1 MHQRS
6 YTVTR
11 TIDQI
16 VSRIP
21 RHRGVTLRTGLDAT
35 LGRRRRMTD
44 SFAKGEAVVMKGS
57 GKIGDVI
64 ESDEDMTLVEWR
76 NGSESRVATSR
87 LEKFKSSRDRM
98 TDAIDAAVAG
108 IPDRRR
114 RARDAD
120 REPNQGDLDAAARGL
135 RMTGMSPS
143 ELDDLAREHEGKPL
157 FASKVIYLAAKQ
169 MAAAKRRMGAR
180 DVVAAVDAAVAGISD
195 RRRRARDAFEGPHRK
210 VETVNGW
217 DIVEVGAGGYAVQ
230 RPGSDRPIKVRTL
243 EEARKLAKE
252 SRGDAAAAVDA
263 VVAGIPDRRARD
275 DLAKPVTK
283 KQLSQKLLDGE
294 WESSV
299 DIVPA
304 IEARRAIEVR
314 ETSTGKRF
322 WVRVTDE
329 GPSGSLSEAERRS
342 AGRVG
347 SEHREEEPEGAFLEP
362 ASRKYP
368 VKEKRDGV
376 WKYDR
381 GLLVA
386 AARRAR
392 MEGNEALAKRAD
404 AIREREFGGA
414 ADAIDRIVS
423 KMTRRRIRDASA
435 NEEEALQVVNESR
448 RQRGRSPLTM
458 KTWRSLS
465 AAEKRSEFE
474 AAEGRGVS

>member
-1 MHQRS
+1 M
-6 YTVTR
+6 V
-11 TIDQI
+11 
-16 VSRIP
+16 
-21 RHRGVTLRTGLDAT
+21 
-35 LGRRRRMTD
+35 
-44 SFAKGEAVVMKGS
+44 AV
-57 GKIGDVI
+57 
-64 ESDEDMTLVEWR
+64 
-76 NGSESRVATSR
+76 
-87 LEKFKSSRDRM
+87 
-98 TDAIDAAVAG
+98 DAAVAG
-108 IPDRRR
+108 IPDRR
-114 RARDAD
+114 
-120 REPNQGDLDAAARGL
+120 
-135 RMTGMSPS
+135 T
-143 ELDDLAREHEGKPL
+143 
-157 FASKVIYLAAKQ
+157 
-169 MAAAKRRMGAR
+169 
-180 DVVAAVDAAVAGISD
+180 
-195 RRRRARDAFEGPHRK
+195 
-210 VETVNGW
+210 
-217 DIVEVGAGGYAVQ
+217 
-230 RPGSDRPIKVRTL
+230 
-243 EEARKLAKE
+243 
-252 SRGDAAAAVDA
+252 
-263 VVAGIPDRRARD
+263 RD

-368 VKEKRDGV
+368 VKEKRDGA

-414 ADAIDRIVS
+414 ADAIDRIIS
-423 KMTRRRIRDASA
+423 KIPRKRR
-435 NEEEALQVVNESR
+435 
-448 RQRGRSPLTM
+448 
-458 KTWRSLS
+458 
-465 AAEKRSEFE
+465 
-474 AAEGRGVS
+474 